1 MEDMGVQFM
10 SGQST
15 AKFTCVTNEIDTVN
29 NEIDKIKENC
39 NDLDRRIHNE
49 EATRL
54 NVDMQ
59 IMQYANGLES
69 RIITNEET
77 QKRILEPII
86 NVLCAIVI
94 SWWFR
99 FFNHFAMMVRYR
111 IEVNTII
118 ISPLFKET
126 TRDQFKQYEKEFKQ
140 QLKEEKKK
148 YPYNRKLTKD
158 YTVSFKF

>member
-10 SGQST
+10 SGQTT
-15 AKFTCVTNEIDTVN
+15 AKFTHVTNEIDTVN

-49 EATRL
+49 EVTRL

-59 IMQYANGLES
+59 ITQYANGLES
-69 RIITNEET
+69 RIIANEEY

-86 NVLCAIVI
+86 NVLCVIVI

-118 ISPLFKET
+118 VSPLFKET

-148 YPYNRKLTKD
+148 YPYKKLTKD

>member
-1 MEDMGVQFM
+1 MEDMGVQFI

-69 RIITNEET
+69 RIIANEET

-86 NVLCAIVI
+86 NVLCAIVV

-99 FFNHFAMMVRYR
+99 FFNHFAMMVSYQ
-111 IEVNTII
+111 IEVDTII
-118 ISPLFKET
+118 VSPLFKET
-126 TRDQFKQYEKEFKQ
+126 TREQFKVYEKRFKRQ
-140 QLKEEKKK
+140 WKEERKK
-148 YPYNRKLTKD
+148 YPHNKITKD
-158 YTVSFKF
+158 YTVTFKF

>member
-10 SGQST
+10 SGQTT
-15 AKFTCVTNEIDTVN
+15 AKFTSVTNEIDTVN

-111 IEVNTII
+111 IEVDTII
-118 ISPLFKET
+118 VSPLFKET

-148 YPYNRKLTKD
+148 YPYKRKLTKD

>member
-10 SGQST
+10 SGQTT
-15 AKFTCVTNEIDTVN
+15 AKFTHVTNEIDTVN

-49 EATRL
+49 EITRL
-54 NVDMQ
+54 NADTQ
-59 IMQYANGLES
+59 ITQYVNGLES
-69 RIITNEET
+69 RIIANEEY

-118 ISPLFKET
+118 VSPLFKET

-148 YPYNRKLTKD
+148 YPHKKLTKD
-158 YTVSFKF
+158 YTVTFKF

>member
-15 AKFTCVTNEIDTVN
+15 AKFTHVTNEIDNVN

-39 NDLDRRIHNE
+39 NDLDTRIHNE
-49 EATRL
+49 EITRL
-54 NVDMQ
+54 NVDTQ
-59 IMQYANGLES
+59 IMQYANNLEN
-69 RIITNEET
+69 RIAANEES

-86 NVLCAIVI
+86 NVLCAIVV

-111 IEVNTII
+111 IEVNTIV

-126 TRDQFKQYEKEFKQ
+126 SREQFKVYEKEFKQ
-140 QLKEEKKK
+140 QWKKEKKNNPHK
-148 YPYNRKLTKD
+148 KITKD
-158 YTVSFKF
+158 YTVTFKF

>member
-15 AKFTCVTNEIDTVN
+15 AKFTHVTSEIDTIN
-29 NEIDKIKENC
+29 DEIKSIKEAC
-39 NDLDRRIHNE
+39 NDLDRRVHNE
-49 EATRL
+49 EVTRL

-69 RIITNEET
+69 RIIANEET

-86 NVLCAIVI
+86 NVLCAIVV

-111 IEVNTII
+111 IEVNTIVV
-118 ISPLFKET
+118 SPLFKET
-126 TRDQFKQYEKEFKQ
+126 TREQFKVYEKRFKQ
-140 QLKEEKKK
+140 QWKEERKK
-148 YPYNRKLTKD
+148 YPHNKITKD
-158 YTVSFKF
+158 YTVTFKF

>member
-15 AKFTCVTNEIDTVN
+15 AKFTHVTSEIDTIN
-29 NEIDKIKENC
+29 NEIKSIKEAC
-39 NDLDRRIHNE
+39 NDLDRRVHNE
-49 EATRL
+49 EVTRL

-86 NVLCAIVI
+86 NVLCVIVV

-99 FFNHFAMMVRYR
+99 FFNHFAMMVRYQ
-111 IEVNTII
+111 IEVNTIVV
-118 ISPLFKET
+118 SPLFKET
-126 TRDQFKQYEKEFKQ
+126 TREQFKVYEKRFKQ
-140 QLKEEKKK
+140 QWKEERKK
-148 YPYNRKLTKD
+148 YPHNKITKD
-158 YTVSFKF
+158 YTVTFKF

>member
-15 AKFTCVTNEIDTVN
+15 AKFTHVTNEVDTIN
-29 NEIDKIKENC
+29 NEINIIKETC
-39 NDLDRRIHNE
+39 NNLDSRVQNE

-69 RIITNEET
+69 RIIANEES

-118 ISPLFKET
+118 VSPLFKET

-148 YPYNRKLTKD
+148 YPYKKLTKD

>member
-10 SGQST
+10 SGQTT
-15 AKFTCVTNEIDTVN
+15 AKFTHVTNEIDDIN
-29 NEIDKIKENC
+29 NKMESIEGMC
-39 NDLDRRIHNE
+39 NNLDTRIHNE
-49 EATRL
+49 EVTRL
-54 NVDMQ
+54 NVDTQ
-59 IMQYANGLES
+59 IMQYANGLEN
-69 RIITNEET
+69 RIVANEES

-86 NVLCAIVI
+86 NVLCAIVV

-111 IEVNTII
+111 IEVNTIV

-148 YPYNRKLTKD
+148 NPYKKITKD

>member
-10 SGQST
+10 SGQTT
-15 AKFTCVTNEIDTVN
+15 AKFTSVTNEIDTVN

-99 FFNHFAMMVRYR
+99 FFNHFAMMVRYQ
-111 IEVNTII
+111 IEVDTII
-118 ISPLFKET
+118 VSPLFKET

-148 YPYNRKLTKD
+148 YPYKRKLTKD

>member
-1 MEDMGVQFM
+1 MDMGVHFM

-15 AKFTCVTNEIDTVN
+15 AKFTHTVNEIDNINSRIVSIEETCNNLDSRVN
-29 NEIDKIKENC
+29 T
-39 NDLDRRIHNE
+39 E
-49 EATRL
+49 ETIRQ
-54 NVDMQ
+54 NNDMQ
-59 IMQYANGLES
+59 IMQHINSLETH
-69 RIITNEET
+69 IMVNEEK
-77 QKRILEPII
+77 QKRVLAPII

-118 ISPLFKET
+118 VLPLVKET
-126 TRDQFKQYEKEFKQ
+126 TREQFKAYEKEFKQ

-148 YPYNRKLTKD
+148 NPYKKITKD
-158 YTVSFKF
+158 YTVTFKF